1 MHVAHP
7 AFWLR
12 WLSQD
17 APEPQRPAPYIRSS
31 GRRSSTADNRR
42 MTVYITS
49 DDPAVSPQG
58 PRAAFRAGEH
68 KRVNP
73 KLAAKLRR
81 MLILLDRGNDRSAL
95 DMPGY
100 RLHPLKGNRQ
110 GQWSA
115 TVSGNWRLIFEF
127 EGKHATNVD
136 LLDYH

>member
-1 MHVAHP
+1 MI
-7 AFWLR
+7 
-12 WLSQD
+12 
-17 APEPQRPAPYIRSS
+17 QRFRHKGLERLFARGDTS
-31 GRRSSTADNRR
+31 G
-42 MTVYITS
+42 
-49 DDPAVSPQG
+49 
-58 PRAAFRAGEH
+58 
-68 KRVNP
+68 VNP

-81 MLILLDRGNDRSAL
+81 MLILLDRGNDPSAL